1 MRGITSRFGLAAFAV
16 AVGFFLLGPGRA
28 TAAGSESTQALLKA
42 AVAGPQRSAKN
53 RARDRYRHPVQTLM
67 FFGIK
72 PDMTVVEIWPGA
84 GWYTEILAPF
94 LKDHGKLYEAVPP
107 GRAEKRFRAKLASD
121 PAVYGK
127 VTVTE
132 LLPPEKTKIAPPD
145 SADMVLTFRNVHDWA
160 AKRDAQAYF
169 DAMYRALKPGGILG
183 VVDHEARTDLPYDPR
198 ARSGYIRKTEVIG
211 FARRAGFS
219 LVAQSNINLNPK
231 DDTQHPDGVW
241 TLPPT
246 LRLGKKDRAKYLAIG
261 ESTRMTLKF
270 VKPVKKSAARS
281 SKAS

>member
-1 MRGITSRFGLAAFAV
+1 MRGSRSKFSIAALAAVTCLFLFGQGLAAARSDH
-16 AVGFFLLGPGRA
+16 G
-28 TAAGSESTQALLKA
+28 TAAQLKA

-84 GWYTEILAPF
+84 GWYTEILAPY
-94 LKDHGKLYEAVPP
+94 LKDRGKLYEAVPP
-107 GRAEKRFRAKLASD
+107 GPGEKRFRAKLAAD

-132 LLPPEKTKIAPPD
+132 LRPPEKTEIAPPG

-160 AKRDAQAYF
+160 AKGNAEAYF
-169 DAMYRALKPGGILG
+169 QAMYRALKPGGILG
-183 VVDHEARTDLPYDPR
+183 VVDHKARVDLPYDPR
-198 ARSGYIRKTEVIG
+198 ARSGYIRESEVIG
-211 FARRAGFS
+211 LARKAGFR
-219 LVAQSNINLNPK
+219 LLGQSNINVNPK
-231 DDTQHPDGVW
+231 DDTQHPAGVW

-246 LRLGKKDRAKYLAIG
+246 LRLGQKDRAKYLAIG

-270 VKPVKKSAARS
+270 VKPVKKAAARS